1 MISQRDSELN
11 KQMSFSNSEI
21 ALATK
26 ADGAAM
32 KTISLVTLT
41 FLPATFV
48 TVCCSSLLDLPFD
61 LRTSSNVQ
69 LVGTSRYELLY
80 R

>member
-1 MISQRDSELN
+1 MISQRDSQVN
-11 KQMSFSNSEI
+11 KEMSGFSYEI

-32 KTISLVTLT
+32 KTIAFVTLT

-48 TVCCSSLLDLPFD
+48 TVRCCSLFD
-61 LRTSSNVQ
+61 SMSPQSIARSDT
-69 LVGTSRYELLY
+69 
-80 R
+80 